1 MIISTEIIISCI
13 NLGLIY
19 SLVVLGVYLSS
30 TVLKFDDLTT
40 EGSFSAGGA
49 LAAILLTQGIPNGL
63 SMPLVIIIGAAI
75 GLVTG
80 FLHTKLGL
88 NNLMSGLVVSTALF
102 SINLKLAGANLVVD
116 SGHSLIQVGN
126 SINAMI
132 ILALISIAVIGL
144 VALLLRTEVGFLLRA
159 VGSNP
164 RMVCLL
170 GKRVDGY
177 KMAGLA
183 IANSIIALAGM
194 LSVHFTGF
202 FSITGSIGILV
213 IALAGLMIG
222 QIMCK
227 QSLIGVVVGALI
239 YQLIIATTI
248 AVNIDPTWNKLI
260 TAVLIVMLISI
271 KMIKRK

>member
-1 MIISTEIIISCI
+1 MIISAEIIVSCI
-13 NLGLIY
+13 SLGLIY
-19 SLVVLGVYLSS
+19 SLVVLGVFLSS

-49 LAAILLTQGIPNGL
+49 LAAVLLAHGVPNGL
-63 SMPLVIIIGAAI
+63 SMPMVIIIGALI
-75 GLVTG
+75 GLGTG

-102 SINLKLAGANLVVD
+102 SINLKLAGANLVID
-116 SGHSLIQVGN
+116 TTHALFQASN
-126 SINAMI
+126 SIHATI
-132 ILALISIAVIGL
+132 ILAVISCVVIGL
-144 VALLLRTEVGFLLRA
+144 IALLLRTEVGFLLRA
-159 VGSNP
+159 VGSNSSV
-164 RMVCLL
+164 VCLL

-222 QIMCK
+222 QVIGK
-227 QSLIGVVVGALI
+227 QSLVGVVVGALI
-239 YQLIIATTI
+239 YQLIIAATI
-248 AVNIDPTWNKLI
+248 AVNLDPAWNKLI
-260 TAVLIVMLISI
+260 TALLIVMLMSI